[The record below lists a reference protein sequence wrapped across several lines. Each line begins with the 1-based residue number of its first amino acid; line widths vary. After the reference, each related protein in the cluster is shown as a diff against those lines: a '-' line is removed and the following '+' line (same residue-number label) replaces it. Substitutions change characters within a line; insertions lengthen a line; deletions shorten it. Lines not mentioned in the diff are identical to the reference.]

1 MAKYYQNNSG
11 NVTVLGEE
19 TCFEGVLVFTDNLIV
34 TGKFDGTIRSNGNLD
49 IAGTAVCNVDSMS
62 ASSIVISG
70 SVNGSV
76 NAEKRLEMCSGSK
89 IYGDV
94 KTAKLKIAENVDF
107 QGAVTMLD
115 DVPEIDVFSVSGAE
129 YKQQMT
135 NNDSKKTED
144 SSNL

>member
-1 MAKYYQNNSG
+1 
-11 NVTVLGEE
+11 
-19 TCFEGVLVFTDNLIV
+19 
-34 TGKFDGTIRSNGNLD
+34 
-49 IAGTAVCNVDSMS
+49 
-62 ASSIVISG
+62 
-70 SVNGSV
+70 
-76 NAEKRLEMCSGSK
+76 MCSGSK

-135 NNDSKKTED
+135 NKDSKKAED